1 MLLQEL
7 VNGLET
13 KIKNAAA
20 DCQVSGVNN
29 DTRQLEPGE
38 IFVACRG
45 HATDG
50 HRYLD
55 EAVAQG
61 AAALVVDKNKQDYLP
76 EDLSIPVILVDSPK
90 KILTNLLCRFYGR
103 PDRELTLIG
112 ITGTNGKTTTTHLVE
127 SIMEA
132 EGESVGLIGTIE
144 RRFNGSEFAVDCTTP
159 SLVETYRCLREWADS
174 GATAAVMEVSSHGL
188 DQGRVKGLS
197 FAAAGFTN
205 LSQDHLDYHG
215 EMEEYYQS
223 KKKLF
228 QQSSTAVVY
237 VGDKYARRLSSE
249 LDAVS
254 VGPEEADYSVVAP
267 ESTLSHTRL
276 KMQLPQA
283 DEVITF
289 ESPLTGRH
297 NYKNMALAVAL
308 TAELGIQTSAIKE
321 GLATCDNVPGRCEK
335 VASSPTVVVDYA
347 HTPAAVENVI
357 KSMKPLTEGRLICVF
372 GAGGDRDRGKRPA
385 MGEAVNRLADYAVV
399 TSDNPRSEEPA
410 EIIDDILVGMEAGR
424 FHVQLD
430 RGQAIR
436 EAVER
441 AAPEDLVLI
450 LGKGHETEQ
459 VIGDRVIPFDDARVA
474 REVLKTS

>member
-1 MLLQEL
+1 VLLQEL
-7 VNGLET
+7 VNGIET
-13 KIKNAAA
+13 EIKNDIAGCKITGIN
-20 DCQVSGVNN
+20 D
-29 DTRQLEPGE
+29 DTRHLEPGE

-45 HATDG
+45 HETDG
-50 HRYLD
+50 HLYLD
-55 EAVAQG
+55 EAVASE
-61 AAALVVDKNKQDYLP
+61 AAALVVAKDKQNHLP
-76 EDLSIPVILVDSPK
+76 DEISIP
-90 KILTNLLCRFYGR
+90 ILTVDHPQEILPDLLRRFYGR

-127 SIMEA
+127 SILEA

-159 SLVETYRCLREWADS
+159 SLVGTYKCLRAWADA

-197 FAAAGFTN
+197 FTAAGFTN

-228 QQSSTAVVY
+228 QQSSSSVVY
-237 VGDKYARRLSSE
+237 VGDEYACRLAKE
-249 LDAVS
+249 IDAVT
-254 VGPEEADYSVVAP
+254 VGPGDNDYRVV
-267 ESTLSHTRL
+267 ESDSNLTRTRL
-276 KMQLPQA
+276 KMQMPIA
-283 DEVITF
+283 EEPVVF
-289 ESPLTGRH
+289 ESSLTGLH
-297 NYKNMALAVAL
+297 NYKNMALAAAL
-308 TAELGIQTSAIKE
+308 TAELGVRINSIQK
-321 GLATCDNVPGRCEK
+321 GLAGADNVPGRCEK
-335 VASSPTVVVDYA
+335 IASQPNIVVDYA
-347 HTPAAVENVI
+347 HTPDAVENVI
-357 KSMKPLTEGRLICVF
+357 RSMKPLTRGRIICVF

-399 TSDNPRSEEPA
+399 TSDNPRSEDPKK
-410 EIIDDILVGMEAGR
+410 IIDDVVVGMEADR
-424 FHVQLD
+424 FHVRVD

-436 EAVER
+436 DAVER

-459 VIGDRVIPFDDARVA
+459 IIGTRVIPFDDARVA
-474 REVLKTS
+474 REVLETV